1 MDAAT
6 RVEDVHTN
14 IRVTRLSIDIFMPPI
29 LRGPQPDLIGFP
41 AGSSNF
47 DPKIFWHEACL
58 TGLDYAITSSYL
70 VSPLQL
76 LIEFFVSLSGAF
88 R

>member
-6 RVEDVHTN
+6 KVEVAHTN
-14 IRVTRLSIDIFMPPI
+14 VRVKRLGKDIFMPPI

-41 AGSSNF
+41 AGSSNL
-47 DPKIFWHEACL
+47 DQKIFWHEACL
-58 TGLDYAITSSYL
+58 KGLDCAITRSYL